1 MVLIPWAAAPS
12 TSNAVSDE
20 VAAMAY
26 VQQQAAM
33 EADDREGIIDD
44 YLEKLLPDDW
54 DKMDLY
60 QRRSFLG
67 EGEFGG
73 ANKKGTV
80 RRERVCI
87 MEIWC
92 ECFGKERQNLK
103 RTDSYEI
110 EGILLRL
117 GGWKKYT
124 SSSSGKTRV
133 PGYGIQ
139 KTFVRATTD
148 VAGNKKGVA
157 D

>member
-1 MVLIPWAAAPS
+1 
-12 TSNAVSDE
+12 
-20 VAAMAY
+20 
-26 VQQQAAM
+26 
-33 EADDREGIIDD
+33 
-44 YLEKLLPDDW
+44 
-54 DKMDLY
+54 MDLY

-67 EGEFGG
+67 EGEFGSG
-73 ANKKGTV
+73 GKVGTV

-139 KTFVRATTD
+139 KTFVRATAD
-148 VAGNKKGVA
+148 VS
-157 D
+157 